1 MVLVAICATWV
12 YERVYMSKDIVKNT
26 AVLTFRDL
34 RYWAQDGMVAIMD
47 EKNGELKYEAP
58 MTMRYRAVSLAKEA
72 ESMKDHGGHYVDER
86 RELLSAARDLMT
98 VVRAAEDQ
106 GCPLDPRV
114 LQQQVEE
121 RKRVYVS
128 LSGLNI
134 PTR

>member
-1 MVLVAICATWV
+1 
-12 YERVYMSKDIVKNT
+12 MSQDIVKNS
-26 AVLTFRDL
+26 AVLRFKDL
-34 RYWAQDGMVAIMD
+34 HYWAQDGMVYIMD
-47 EKNGELKYEAP
+47 ERNGDIKQEAP
-58 MTMRYRAVSLAKEA
+58 MTMRYRAVSFAKEA
-72 ESMKDHGGHYVDER
+72 DSMRLHGGHYVDEQ
-86 RELLSAARDLMT
+86 RELLQAARDLMQ
-98 VVRAAEDQ
+98 VVKAAEDQ

>member
-1 MVLVAICATWV
+1 
-12 YERVYMSKDIVKNT
+12 MSQDVVRNGT
-26 AVLTFRDL
+26 VLTFRDL

-58 MTMRYRAVSLAKEA
+58 MTMRYRAVALAKEA
-72 ESMKDHGGHYVDER
+72 DSMKDRGGHYVDER
-86 RELLSAARDLMT
+86 RELLSAARDLMS
-98 VVRAAEDQ
+98 VVRAAEEQ

-121 RKRVYVS
+121 RRKVYVS